1 MFQLNFAQQE
11 LDAPNISV
19 FFSSALYLITTLQL
33 KRRRRPSHAK
43 AKSQLLCDDPGS
55 GKAGIG
61 R

>member
-1 MFQLNFAQQE
+1 MFQLHFAQQE

-33 KRRRRPSHAK
+33 KRRRPSHAK